1 MAKGISIHI
10 GVNSVDP
17 DHYQG
22 WSGPLNACEADA
34 EDMAALA
41 ESRGFATQRLITT
54 RATRS
59 SVIAALQGAAD
70 RLTGGDL
77 LFLTYAGHGGQVPDN
92 NDDEPDGHDETW
104 CLFDG
109 ELIDDELYDLFAT
122 FKPGVRI
129 AVLSDSCHSG
139 SVIRDGFIAAMRESG
154 VLATMTAGEG
164 TTLPASRAMP
174 ASVALRV
181 YRKHR
186 DFYAG
191 LQARIPSDVE
201 DKVRASVILISGC
214 QDNQTSSDGT
224 FNGLFTANLLR
235 VWNKGLFRGDY
246 AQLHKSII
254 ARMPPVQT
262 PNYFRIGPPSPEFEK
277 QVPFTP

>member
-10 GVNSVDP
+10 GLNTVDP

-34 EDMAALA
+34 EDMAGLA
-41 ESRGFATQRLITT
+41 ESRGLATQRLITP
-54 RATRS
+54 RATRDN
-59 SVIAALQGAAD
+59 VIAALQGAAD
-70 RLTGGDL
+70 KLTGGDL
-77 LFLTYAGHGGQVPDN
+77 LFLTYSGHGGQIPDN
-92 NDDEPDGHDETW
+92 NDDEPDGNDETW

-109 ELIDDELYDLFAT
+109 ELIDDELHDLFAA

-139 SVIRDGFIAAMRESG
+139 TVLRNGFMAAMRESG

-164 TTLPASRAMP
+164 TSLPAVRAMP

-186 DFYAG
+186 EFYSG
-191 LQARIPSDVE
+191 LQARIPRDVV
-201 DKVRASVILISGC
+201 DRVRAHVLLLSGC
-214 QDNQTSSDGT
+214 QDNQTSSDGA

-235 VWNKGLFRGDY
+235 VWNKGLFKGDY
-246 AQLHKSII
+246 ARFHKAIVD
-254 ARMPPVQT
+254 RMPPVQT
-262 PNYFRIGPPSPEFEK
+262 PNFFRIGPPSPAFEK
-277 QVPFTP
+277 EAPFTL